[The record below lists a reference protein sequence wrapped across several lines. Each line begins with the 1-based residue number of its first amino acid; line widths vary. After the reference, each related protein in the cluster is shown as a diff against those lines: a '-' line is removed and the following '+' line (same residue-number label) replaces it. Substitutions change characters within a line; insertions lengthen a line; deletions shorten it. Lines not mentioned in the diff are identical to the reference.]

1 MEKMR
6 KNTIAA
12 LEKQVGLLN
21 KDGTAPAETEAAIR
35 AISVLTG
42 LLAVLEAKEQ
52 QKPKF
57 VPETSEGPC
66 SGPMVEGF
74 TTS

>member
-1 MEKMR
+1 MKELR

-21 KDGTAPAETEAAIR
+21 KDGTAPAETDAAIR